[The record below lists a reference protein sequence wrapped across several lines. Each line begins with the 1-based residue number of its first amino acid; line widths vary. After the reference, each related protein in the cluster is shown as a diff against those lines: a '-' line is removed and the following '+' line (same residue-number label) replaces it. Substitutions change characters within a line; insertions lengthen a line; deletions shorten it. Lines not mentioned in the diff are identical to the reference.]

1 MKRGLIVMMA
11 LLTLLI
17 GLLAG
22 YGIGFGV
29 WGVKPTQI
37 AALQM
42 AVQRL
47 TREVFDLKSRLPAS
61 VGPAGQAARNE
72 PPASSG

>member
-1 MKRGLIVMMA
+1 MKRGLIVLMVLA
-11 LLTLLI
+11 TLLI

-22 YGIGFGV
+22 YGIGFGI

-37 AALQM
+37 AALQT

-47 TREVFDLKSRLPAS
+47 TQDVFDLRSRLPES
-61 VGPAGQAARNE
+61 AGHAAPSG

>member
-1 MKRGLIVMMA
+1 MRRGLI
-11 LLTLLI
+11 LLMVLVALLI

-37 AALQM
+37 AALQG

-47 TREVFDLKSRLPAS
+47 TQEVFDLRSRLPES
-61 VGPAGQAARNE
+61 NGQGGQPGRRA
-72 PPASSG
+72 PSPTSG